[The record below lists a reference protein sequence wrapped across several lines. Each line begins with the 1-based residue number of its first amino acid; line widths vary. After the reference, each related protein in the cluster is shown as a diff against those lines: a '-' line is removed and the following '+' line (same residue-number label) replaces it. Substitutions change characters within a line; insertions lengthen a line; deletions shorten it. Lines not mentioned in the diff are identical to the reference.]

1 MKNINNFYVD
11 RDLCPEEQN
20 KILIKYI
27 DEFYNSKIF
36 SEQIVYLSQTFDI
49 PTNIFEQDVK
59 NYLVTNFKNSSGK
72 FFPYFNFYSS
82 LKSIFKNLTLYVWIL
97 FFEDKKIKKQSFYEV
112 ILDDISH
119 TDEAFRYNHFLK
131 LFKNYL
137 IVSRVNL
144 PEKKNFIL
152 FDNYKNLTLK
162 NSLKK
167 KN

>member
-11 RDLCPEEQN
+11 RDLSPEEQN

-72 FFPYFNFYSS
+72 
-82 LKSIFKNLTLYVWIL
+82 
-97 FFEDKKIKKQSFYEV
+97 
-112 ILDDISH
+112 
-119 TDEAFRYNHFLK
+119 
-131 LFKNYL
+131 
-137 IVSRVNL
+137 
-144 PEKKNFIL
+144 
-152 FDNYKNLTLK
+152 
-162 NSLKK
+162 
-167 KN
+167 